1 MKRKAMSKSHSRRS
15 FRKATGIHRVNSLN
29 PRKFRGGIRL

>member
-1 MKRKAMSKSHSRRS
+1 MKRKPMSKSSSKRV
-15 FRKATGIHRVNSLN
+15 FKKNTGIHKVNALN

>member
-1 MKRKAMSKSHSRRS
+1 MKRKPMTKGRSRKV
-15 FRKATGIHRVNSLN
+15 FKKNTGVHGVNRLN

>member
-1 MKRKAMSKSHSRRS
+1 MKRRKMSRGHSRRS
-15 FRKATGIHRVNSLN
+15 FKKATGIHKANTLS

>member
-1 MKRKAMSKSHSRRS
+1 MSKGASKKV
-15 FRKATGIHRVNSLN
+15 FKKNTGVHMVNNYN

>member
-1 MKRKAMSKSHSRRS
+1 MRRRPLSKGHSKKIYK
-15 FRKATGIHRVNSLN
+15 KATGVHTANKLN